1 MTLDEA
7 RDCLS
12 VDRGASVEQ
21 IQEAFRIRAREVHP
35 DRHPHASPAER
46 TALLAEFDRARRAR
60 DALVQ
65 WARYA
70 NTPFQGNAPAG
81 ATHHATRA
89 TTPPKEPQSE
99 PQPAPDQTREP
110 APEPP
115 PRQRARPRTSESRRS
130 APEPERV
137 TMRFDEFVAW
147 TDAAGFSIGARSPRY
162 VDWARIIVWSV
173 LGALVAGMAGAIV
186 LTGADVWRA

>member
-12 VDRGASVEQ
+12 VERGASVEQ
-21 IQEAFRIRAREVHP
+21 IQEAFRSRAREVHP
-35 DRHPHASPAER
+35 DRHPHASPTDRA
-46 TALLAEFDRARRAR
+46 ALSAEFDRARRAR

-70 NTPFQGNAPAG
+70 NIPYQGHAPQG
-81 ATHHATRA
+81 ATAHANRT
-89 TTPPKEPQSE
+89 TTPPQSE
-99 PQPAPDQTREP
+99 PQPAPRPTGEP

-115 PRQRARPRTSESRRS
+115 PRPRARPRTSDSRRP

-162 VDWARIIVWSV
+162 IDWARIIVWSV

-186 LTGADVWRA
+186 LTGADVWRP

>member
-12 VDRGASVEQ
+12 VERGASVEQ
-21 IQEAFRIRAREVHP
+21 IQEAFRSRAREVHP
-35 DRHPHASPAER
+35 DRHPHASPDDRA
-46 TALLAEFDRARRAR
+46 ALSAEFDRARRAR

-70 NTPFQGNAPAG
+70 NTPFQGHAPQG
-81 ATHHATRA
+81 ATAHTTRT
-89 TTPPKEPQSE
+89 TTPPQSE
-99 PQPAPDQTREP
+99 PQPAPGPTGEP
-110 APEPP
+110 ATEPL
-115 PRQRARPRTSESRRS
+115 PRPRARPRTSESRRPS
-130 APEPERV
+130 PEPERV

-162 VDWARIIVWSV
+162 IDWARIIVWSV

-186 LTGADVWRA
+186 LTGADVWRP